1 MDKIL
6 KKEEELNRLNKD
18 VDDSLQELGEDNSLE
33 SYEHYEE
40 LLKRRLQLSQELY
53 GMYRSRWQEVKS
65 NLGAGNDVA
74 INELIQQKEI
84 QFYKTLQ
91 FGGTSKFLEKEINEQ
106 RSIQT
111 TLSDP
116 PYPDGDGEGTEEEGQ

>member
-1 MDKIL
+1 MNKIL

-18 VDDSLQELGEDNSLE
+18 VDDSLQELGEDNSLG
-33 SYEHYEE
+33 SYERYEE

-65 NLGAGNDVA
+65 NLDAGNDVA
-74 INELIQQKEI
+74 INKLIQQKEI

-111 TLSDP
+111 TLSEP
-116 PYPDGDGEGTEEEGQ
+116 PHADGDGEDTEEEGQ

>member
-1 MDKIL
+1 MEKIL
-6 KKEEELNRLNKD
+6 KKEEELNQLNKD
-18 VDDSLQELGEDNSLE
+18 VDESLQELGKDNSLE
-33 SYEHYEE
+33 SYERYEE

-65 NLGAGNDVA
+65 NLGAENDVA

-91 FGGTSKFLEKEINEQ
+91 FGGTGKFLEKEINEQ
-106 RSIQT
+106 RNVQT
-111 TLSDP
+111 APGDATHSDKV
-116 PYPDGDGEGTEEEGQ
+116 GEILEEG